1 MKNKLIILLFIIY
14 NLSFNILIAS
24 EEEEFMVTIHTV
36 DTNLPDLLA
45 ILAEESGF
53 NIVTGPNVNASELLT
68 IHLDNVPIDQAI
80 NLIVRAAGLSY
91 EIVGNSILVAH
102 ADKLTEDVGVM
113 PYVVSL
119 KYANAEEVSK
129 LLFNITGVTYVR

>member
-14 NLSFNILIAS
+14 NLSFNVLIAS
-24 EEEEFMVTIHTV
+24 QDDESMVTIHAV

-68 IHLDNVPIDQAI
+68 TAPVIIDVAI
-80 NLIVRAAGLSY
+80 FTFTYSPDGDLQTNPVCI
-91 EIVGNSILVAH
+91 
-102 ADKLTEDVGVM
+102 DKLHYDENKQTIFIYNVY
-113 PYVVSL
+113 YV
-119 KYANAEEVSK
+119 N
-129 LLFNITGVTYVR
+129 FNFCFKKIIFSRKIL

>member
-1 MKNKLIILLFIIY
+1 MKKTLFILLFILFTTG
-14 NLSFNILIAS
+14 NNILLMGNEDES
-24 EEEEFMVTIHTV
+24 MVTIHAV

-68 IHLDNVPIDQAI
+68 IQLDNVPIAQAI

-91 EIVGNSILVAH
+91 EIVGNSILIATH
-102 ADKLTEDVGVM
+102 EKIDKNLM
-113 PYVVSL
+113 RQ
-119 KYANAEEVSK
+119 KK
-129 LLFNITGVTYVR
+129 

>member
-14 NLSFNILIAS
+14 NLSFNVLIAS
-24 EEEEFMVTIHTV
+24 QDDESMVTIHAV

-45 ILAEESGF
+45 ILEEESGF

-102 ADKLTEDVGVM
+102 TD
-113 PYVVSL
+113 
-119 KYANAEEVSK
+119 
-129 LLFNITGVTYVR
+129 